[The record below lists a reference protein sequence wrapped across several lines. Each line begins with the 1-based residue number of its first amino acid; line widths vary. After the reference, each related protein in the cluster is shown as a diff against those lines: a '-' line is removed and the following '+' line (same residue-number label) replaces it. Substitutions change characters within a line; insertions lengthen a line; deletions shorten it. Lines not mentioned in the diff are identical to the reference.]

1 MDQQESMDL
10 DIMAV
15 EVTVSKGLAPVAA
28 AVILDILAEV
38 VLVNKDLEEG
48 QEGLDQV
55 GSEVAIPVG

>member
-15 EVTVSKGLAPVAA
+15 EVTVSKDLAPEA
-28 AVILDILAEV
+28 AVTLDILAEV

>member
-1 MDQQESMDL
+1 MDL

-15 EVTVSKGLAPVAA
+15 EVTVSKDLAPEA
-28 AVILDILAEV
+28 AVTLDILAEV